1 MGLCP
6 SAVFDYIATW
16 ASNGGSEF
24 VLVLLGDPFPRNS
37 CSFKGQWK
45 NWNRIRS
52 NIWSVHCPSAVCHSP
67 RYSNYV
73 VDGFFVTSTLAFQSS
88 DFTSS
93 EYTICIANDTFCTVV
108 SHSKPNPE
116 LLSGIQSV
124 CGSVELC
131 YADTLSHMTQIL
143 VSASCHAVFRKA
155 SSCHDRF

>member
-6 SAVFDYIATW
+6 SVVFDCIATW
-16 ASNGGSEF
+16 ASNSGSEI

-37 CSFKGQWK
+37 CSFKGQWR
-45 NWNRIRS
+45 NWNRTRL

-73 VDGFFVTSTLAFQSS
+73 VDGFFVPSTLTFQSS

-93 EYTICIANDTFCTVV
+93 EYTICIANDTFSNVV
-108 SHSKPNPE
+108 SHSKPNPQ

-131 YADTLSHMTQIL
+131 YGNTFSHMRQIL

-155 SSCHDRF
+155 SSRHDPF